1 MTGVRRGRL
10 AAAAAGVALA
20 LIASARPSGQAGR
33 RFVGTIDEHP
43 AIDYVARPSSD
54 RVATAN
60 RALAAGHRTLSRD
73 PRLGYLLSVLD
84 ALGVPLESQVLV
96 FSKTGVQRDVTGP
109 ANPRALY
116 FNDSVVVGYIAGAP
130 LLEIAAHDAQQGIQF
145 YTLDQTEPTATMFRR
160 RTECLSCHISVS
172 TLEVPGVIARSNMV
186 GRDGGVMP
194 RLGSFTVNHRTPH
207 TERWGGWFVTADTTA
222 PAYIQLGNLG
232 NTTVAMHPTSG
243 PALFSN
249 HAFVEWQATPAEQRR
264 YPSALSDIAS
274 LMMFDH
280 QMHAMNL
287 LTRLNWEARVMASDG
302 PLDVRAPEMRG
313 RIEELVDYLLFVGEA
328 PLALTVTPRP
338 GLAGQLIGR
347 LPRDRKGR
355 SLGQFDLEQ
364 RLMRYP
370 CSYMIYSPAFDG
382 LPPAVKDALYR
393 RLFEVLEGR
402 PGDPKYAHLST
413 ADRGA
418 IAEILGDTR
427 ADLPADVR
435 QTLRPW

>member
-1 MTGVRRGRL
+1 MTGARHGRL
-10 AAAAAGVALA
+10 AAAAVTLALA
-20 LIASARPSGQAGR
+20 IVASARSSGQTGR
-33 RFVGTIDEHP
+33 PFVGTIDEHP
-43 AIDYVARPSSD
+43 AIDYAARPSSD
-54 RVATAN
+54 RVAVVN
-60 RALAAGHRTLSRD
+60 RALSAGQRSLAREPRT
-73 PRLGYLLSVLD
+73 GYLLSVLD

-109 ANPRALY
+109 SNPRALY
-116 FNDSVVVGYIAGAP
+116 FDDSVVVGYIAGAP

-145 YTLDQTEPTATMFRR
+145 YTVDQTEPANATFSR
-160 RTECLSCHISVS
+160 RTECLSCHISIS

-186 GRDGGVMP
+186 NADGGVMP

-249 HAFVEWQATPAEQRR
+249 HAFVAWQAMPPDERR
-264 YPSALSDIAS
+264 YPSGLSDIAS

-287 LTRLNWEARVMASDG
+287 LTRLNWEARVIAAAG
-302 PLDVRAPEMRG
+302 PLNVQAPEMRA
-313 RIEELVDYLLFVGEA
+313 RVDELADYLLFVGEA

-338 GLAGQLIGR
+338 GLAEKVMARTPKDHQ
-347 LPRDRKGR
+347 GR

-382 LPPAVKDALYR
+382 LPPALREAVYR
-393 RLFEVLEGR
+393 RMFEILNR
-402 PGDPKYAHLST
+402 QDADPRYAHLST
-413 ADRGA
+413 ADRVA
-418 IAEILGDTR
+418 IAEIVGDTK
-427 ADLPADVR
+427 ADLPADLR
-435 QTLRPW
+435 QVSRAR

>member
-1 MTGVRRGRL
+1 MTGARHGRL
-10 AAAAAGVALA
+10 AAAAVTLALA
-20 LIASARPSGQAGR
+20 MVSGARSSGQAGR
-33 RFVGTIDEHP
+33 PFLGTIDEHP

-54 RVATAN
+54 RVAEVN
-60 RALAAGHRTLSRD
+60 RALTAGQRTLSRE
-73 PRLGYLLSVLD
+73 PRMGYLLSVLD

-116 FNDSVVVGYIAGAP
+116 FNDRVVVGYIAGAP

-145 YTLDQTEPTATMFRR
+145 YTVDQAEPANATFMR

-249 HAFVEWQATPAEQRR
+249 HAFVEWQAMPPEQRR
-264 YPSALSDIAS
+264 YPSDLSDIAS

-287 LTRLNWEARVMASDG
+287 LTRLNWEARVIAAAG
-302 PLDVRAPEMRG
+302 PLDVQTPEVRARV
-313 RIEELVDYLLFVGEA
+313 EELADYLLFVGEA

-338 GLAGQLIGR
+338 GLAEQLMTR
-347 LPRDRKGR
+347 LPRDRKGQ

-382 LPPAVKDALYR
+382 LPTAVKDAVYR
-393 RLFEVLEGR
+393 RMFAILDARDAGAR
-402 PGDPKYAHLST
+402 YAHLS
-413 ADRGA
+413 APVRVA
-418 IAEILGDTR
+418 IAEILGDTKS
-427 ADLPADVR
+427 DLPADLR
-435 QTLRPW
+435 QATRP